1 MNDNSV
7 AIAAIG
13 LAGTI
18 ATGMIALMAKLVQ
31 SINAGTRAH
40 EKVAKAIT
48 QGNKEAKE
56 RNGHLAEL
64 VIQQGDATK
73 ILADGAVSSI
83 VQAIQDV
90 PEQHIEHQHV
100 DRVTV
105 DSQVTKKG

>member
-1 MNDNSV
+1 MNDTSV
-7 AIAAIG
+7 AIAAIT

-31 SINAGTRAH
+31 AINAGTRAH
-40 EKVAKAIT
+40 EKVASAIT
-48 QGNKEAKE
+48 KGNKEAEK

-64 VIQQGDATK
+64 VIQQGEATK
-73 ILADGAVSSI
+73 VLADGAVSSI
-83 VQAIQDV
+83 VTALQDV

-105 DSQVTKKG
+105 DSLTKKKG